1 MALNPIGRPSPTPT
15 QVSRAR
21 RPLDRAYT
29 LLSLLF
35 LFALAT
41 VVFAAVTQ
49 ASPST
54 TQYGIGWFFSN
65 GQAGTANQ
73 RLINDSPV
81 QSWSGP
87 DEIGFER
94 QLYAQVNKT
103 RLDHG
108 LPPLESNMALTRSA
122 RGHSSEM
129 ATDLQFDPIDANGRS
144 PEARAKSAGYVPL
157 EIVLETTGAGY
168 ASPEQM
174 LGALI
179 ANPNTLANLLSPD
192 VNEVGVGYAFSRTD
206 KTFHHYW
213 TIDLGRRS
221 GLVFTVVVNNGA
233 ESSTSAEVTLYIG
246 GKGWAQQMQVSNSPD
261 FAGGTWEPYAESKT
275 WRLSD
280 GTGPKK
286 VYVKLRGPDSQ
297 EIVIVGNVAL
307 DAAAKGIKP
316 GAPYVD
322 TLDAPRPPILRVPAG
337 DISLSGPQ
345 AQGAAPVVAVA
356 GNSALSPSY
365 YQTSEFML
373 GSVAV
378 GLVTPQCNGTVDK
391 CNGAWTAAM
400 LDQVAQQVNTG
411 LGWWSRKM
419 DNRVSFV
426 VDQQRQVATGYEP
439 INHSQSDESAWIADV
454 MTHLGFTG
462 STYFEQVYAYNN
474 WLRQHYGT
482 DWAFTIFIADS
493 QKSRSGT
500 FSNGYF
506 AYSYVPG
513 PFTVATYDNDGYT
526 INNMAAVI
534 AHEAGHIFGAL
545 DQYAGANIACT
556 ATSGYLV
563 LQNQNSQQNCSS
575 NVDSIMRGGLTP
587 FANNRIDPFALGMVG
602 GRASKGDELPDPID
616 TVPVVTL
623 SPVQSPTANTR
634 PTFNG
639 TAQDQPFPS
648 PNGAAITI
656 NYITGVKYRVDGGD
670 WQSAAPADGSP
681 SFRKVSQTFSFSPS
695 LAPGTHRIEVQALN
709 RQNVASK
716 IISTTISVQGTKPVT
731 APAAGQPS
739 QTAAPQTAVPQTAA
753 TQTAAPTRIVLPP
766 TPTPLPTPTAGS
778 LKGLLVVPIEAGNTA
793 ISVPSAG
800 YKASSLINAINSQGG
815 SATEVGRWTGN
826 SWQAY
831 LPGNGT
837 SDFDIQVGVG
847 YLVKAKAASTWTIS
861 SNAGKNVSPIKIDK
875 GWNMLGIPQ
884 CGDASLSCHTAASL
898 VAAINAQGGGVVE
911 VDRWVNGG
919 WSAYQVGYPFNDFP
933 IYVGQG
939 YFVRSIQG
947 SSWTP

>member
-1 MALNPIGRPSPTPT
+1 MNPTGRPSPTPT
-15 QVSRAR
+15 RVSRAR

-35 LFALAT
+35 LFALAA
-41 VVFAAVTQ
+41 VVFTAVTQ

-54 TQYGIGWFFSN
+54 NQYGIGWFLSS

-81 QSWSGP
+81 QSSRGP

-94 QLYAQVNKT
+94 QLYTLVNKT

-108 LPPLESNMALTRSA
+108 LPPLQSNVALTRAA
-122 RGHSSEM
+122 RGHSSDM
-129 ATDLQFDPIDANGRS
+129 AANLQFDPVDAQGRS

-157 EIVLETTGAGY
+157 ETVVETTGAGY

-174 LGALI
+174 LNALT
-179 ANPNTLANLLSPD
+179 ANPNTLANLLNAD
-192 VNEVGVGYAFSRTD
+192 VNEVGVGYAFSRSD

-221 GLVFTVVVNNGA
+221 GLSFTVVVNNGA
-233 ESSTSAEVTLYIG
+233 ESTTSAEVTLYIG
-246 GKGWAQQMQVSNSPD
+246 GKGWAEQMQVSNASD
-261 FAGGTWEPYAESKT
+261 FAGATWEPYAESKT

-286 VYVKLRGPDSQ
+286 VYVKLRGADGQ
-297 EIVIVGNVAL
+297 EIVVVGNVAL

-316 GAPYVD
+316 GPPYVD
-322 TLDAPRPPILRVPAG
+322 TLDAPRPPIVRVPAG
-337 DISLSGPQ
+337 DISLSGSQ
-345 AQGAAPVVAVA
+345 AGGAGPVAVVA
-356 GNSALSPSY
+356 NSAISPSY

-373 GSVAV
+373 GTVAV
-378 GLVTPQCNGTVDK
+378 GLVTPQCNGTADK

-411 LGWWSRKM
+411 LNWWTRKM
-419 DNRVSFV
+419 NNRVSFV
-426 VDQQRQVATGYEP
+426 VDQQRQIATAYEP
-439 INHSQSDESAWIADV
+439 INHSQSDESVWIADV

-493 QKSRSGT
+493 QKSKSGT

-587 FANNRIDPFALGMVG
+587 YANNRIDAFALGMVG

-616 TVPVVTL
+616 TIPMVTL

-634 PTFNG
+634 PTING
-639 TAQDQPFPS
+639 MAQDQPFPS

-656 NYITGVKYRVDGGD
+656 NYIAGVKYRVDDGE
-670 WQSAAPADGSP
+670 WQNAAPADGSP
-681 SFRKVSQTFSFSPS
+681 TFRKVSQTFSFSPT
-695 LAPGTHRIEVQALN
+695 LGPGTHKIEVQAFN
-709 RQNVASK
+709 RQNTVSRVVSATVS
-716 IISTTISVQGTKPVT
+716 IQGTKPTT
-731 APAAGQPS
+731 APGAGQPS
-739 QTAAPQTAVPQTAA
+739 PTAVPPTAAPKPTA
-753 TQTAAPTRIVLPP
+753 LPP
-766 TPTPLPTPTAGS
+766 TPTPSPTPAGS
-778 LKGLLVVPIEAGNTA
+778 LKGMLVVPIEAGITA
-793 ISVPSAG
+793 ISVPNAG
-800 YKASSLINAINSQGG
+800 YKASSLINTINSQGG
-815 SATEVGRWTGN
+815 SATEVDKWTGN
-826 SWQAY
+826 NWQAY
-831 LPGNGT
+831 LPGSAN
-837 SDFDIQVGVG
+837 SDFDIEVGIG
-847 YLVKAKAASTWTIS
+847 YLVKAKTASTWTSS
-861 SNAGKNVSPIKIDK
+861 SNPGKSAQPIKVDK
-875 GWNMLGIPQ
+875 GWNMLGVPP
-884 CGDASLSCHTAASL
+884 CKDGSLSCYTAASL

-911 VDRWVNGG
+911 VDRWVNSG
-919 WSAYQVGYPFNDFP
+919 WSAYQVGYTFNDFP
-933 IYVGQG
+933 IYVGQS
-939 YFVRSIQG
+939 YFVRSIDD
-947 SSWTP
+947 SNWTP